1 MVLVVH
7 PTVLKLSR
15 QIADAVVFARM
26 NGDENN
32 SCMQFLRDLNV
43 FEVPTFLFTRDGEMC
58 GRYVGSGEGELI
70 VEILKYQ
77 GVQVT

>member
-1 MVLVVH
+1 M
-7 PTVLKLSR
+7 LKLSR
-15 QIADAVVFARM
+15 QIADTIVFARM

-43 FEVPTFLFTRDGEMC
+43 VEVPTFLFIRDGEMC

>member
-1 MVLVVH
+1 M
-7 PTVLKLSR
+7 LKLSR
-15 QIADAVVFARM
+15 QIADTIVFARM

-32 SCMQFLRDLNV
+32 SCMQFLRDLNEV
-43 FEVPTFLFTRDGEMC
+43 EVPTFLFTRDGEMC